1 MHDYNPLRGKIK
13 EKLRTLYAFADKIG
27 ISTVSLNKR
36 LNDEIPFSQ
45 VEIELATKALE
56 LTNDEVIRLFL
67 RRNYRKLYNQPNKEK
82 GGNHVSRGAL

>member
-13 EKLRTLYAFADKIG
+13 EKLGTLYSFADKIG

-45 VEIELATKALE
+45 VEIELATKALD
-56 LTNDEVIRLFL
+56 LTNDEVIRLFFT
-67 RRNYRKLYNQPNKEK
+67 KKIQKTVQTTK
-82 GGNHVSRGAL
+82 

>member
-1 MHDYNPLRGKIK
+1 MHDYNPLRGEIK
-13 EKLRTLYAFADKIG
+13 EKLGTLYAFSDKIG

>member
-13 EKLRTLYAFADKIG
+13 EKLGTLYAFADKIG

-45 VEIELATKALE
+45 VEIELATKALD
-56 LTNDEVIRLFL
+56 LTNDEVIRLFFTK
-67 RRNYRKLYNQPNKEK
+67 RIQKTVRTTKQ
-82 GGNHVSRGAL
+82 

>member
-13 EKLRTLYAFADKIG
+13 EKLGTLYSFADKIG

-45 VEIELATKALE
+45 VEIELATKALD
-56 LTNDEVIRLFL
+56 LTNDEVIRLFFT
-67 RRNYRKLYNQPNKEK
+67 KKIQKTVET
-82 GGNHVSRGAL
+82 V